1 MDWRKQFAKP
11 TGTLGWVVGHVMAM
25 KNGERSEWV
34 FSLLD
39 LKREDHVLEIGFGSG
54 ADLLRASRV
63 AAFVAGGGDFGGI
76 VPRAFPRPAAARTP
90 RRVAGQRACPPT
102 PPHPP

>member
-1 MDWRKQFAKP
+1 MGDRTLSPLLTSNLSMDWRKQFAKP
-11 TGTLGWVVGHVMAM
+11 TGALGWMVGHVMAM

-63 AAFVAGGGDFGGI
+63 AAFVAGGESSGGM
-76 VPRAFPRPAAARTP
+76 VRPASP
-90 RRVAGQRACPPT
+90 PCPG
-102 PPHPP
+102 PPP

>member
-1 MDWRKQFAKP
+1 MGDRTLSPLLTSNLSMDWRKQFAKP
-11 TGTLGWVVGHVMAM
+11 TGTLGWMVGHVMAM

-63 AAFVAGGGDFGGI
+63 AAFVAGAGFSQKTGGPG
-76 VPRAFPRPAAARTP
+76 FPR
-90 RRVAGQRACPPT
+90 Q
-102 PPHPP
+102 